1 MITKSVDE
9 NSISFIPEESDD
21 LLTLRRII
29 KKGDKIV
36 GDTKRVIKQDKDY
49 SRPDKGERI
58 KIRISL
64 DVDKVSLDNVLD
76 RLRVQGTIAESSS
89 DDVSHGSHHALLIKL
104 HEGFKLIKKQWT
116 LVEKKLIK
124 TKNQNLGFLLIAID
138 TENCGIGRLKGT
150 HLETLPNI
158 YSGYSGKRYKTTFN
172 IEKFFE
178 DVQKA
183 VTPSLKEEDVIIIF
197 GPGETKKK
205 FSNYLDKRLV
215 RQKHKIEVID
225 GIDSGGE
232 DGIYIFT
239 KSESMKKIMSN
250 SKLAQVSSIIDEIML
265 RANKKSKKFTM
276 GFSETQKANQFGA
289 IESLVFS
296 EKVIQTEDEE
306 KVIDFLNQVESKGT
320 KAYSVDS
327 TTDVGLRVTGL
338 GGIVSLLRFPVEG

>member
-124 TKNQNLGFLLIAID
+124 TKNHNLGFLLIAID

-158 YSGYSGKRYKTTFN
+158 YSGSSGKRYKTTFN

-197 GPGETKKK
+197 GPGETRKK
-205 FSNYLDKRLV
+205 FSNYLEKRLV

-250 SKLAQVSSIIDEIML
+250 SKLAQVSSIIDEIMF

>member
-124 TKNQNLGFLLIAID
+124 TKNHNLGFLLIAID

-150 HLETLPNI
+150 HLEILPNI
-158 YSGYSGKRYKTTFN
+158 YSGSSGKRYKTTFN

-306 KVIDFLNQVESKGT
+306 KVINFLNQVESKGT

>member
-21 LLTLRRII
+21 SLTLRRII

-76 RLRVQGTIAESSS
+76 RLRVQGTIVESSS

-124 TKNQNLGFLLIAID
+124 TKNHNLGFLLIAID

-150 HLETLPNI
+150 HLEILPNI
-158 YSGYSGKRYKTTFN
+158 YSGSSGKRYKTTFN

-215 RQKHKIEVID
+215 KQKHKIEVID